1 MTDEQSMFDLLIEK
15 TKKHLKKHPNT
26 NVADF
31 SNGYL
36 FPILEQMMEMINDL
50 GEDVDTL
57 FENTDVPEKS
67 LIAETSTTLLDLVG
81 FIDIVLVRSGWLS
94 ASGPTD
100 AFPPDLRQRFVA
112 LQGAVATT
120 VERLREASDTDDDEI
135 DDEEQYGASSEQ
147 SVEAAVTEE
156 VPPAA
161 VISEQAAAATEQT
174 TANQ

>member
-120 VERLREASDTDDDEI
+120 VERLREASDADDGDEI
-135 DDEEQYGASSEQ
+135 DDEEQYEASSEQ
-147 SVEAAVTEE
+147 SEE

>member
-57 FENTDVPEKS
+57 FENTDVPERS

-100 AFPPDLRQRFVA
+100 AFPPDLRQRFVS

-120 VERLREASDTDDDEI
+120 VERLREASDADDGDEV
-135 DDEEQYGASSEQ
+135 DDEEQYEASSEQ
-147 SVEAAVTEE
+147 SEE